1 MITLKEW
8 MELVEF
14 KITEGSYYY
23 CNVEGLFLLH
33 SWNGDQDGHSF
44 NIIFDPTDN
53 QKVYAVEACDFK
65 NKRAYRLKDPTLDV
79 DNQAWDGCDFV
90 DLESE
95 DDFMQ
100 KAIAIRDGEDYDTRV
115 VIPLDLS
122 EKDCYNLMKMAHE
135 RDMTFNNF
143 VAMIIEEA
151 VGVKR

>member
-8 MELVEF
+8 IELVDY

-33 SWNGDQDGHSF
+33 SWNGDQDGRSF

-65 NKRAYRLKDPTLDV
+65 NKRAYRLKDPTFDV
-79 DNQAWDGCDFV
+79 DNQAWDGVDFV
-90 DLESE
+90 DLESD
-95 DDFMQ
+95 DDFIQ
-100 KAIAIRDGEDYDTRV
+100 KAIAIKNGEDYDTRV

-122 EKDCYNLMKMAHE
+122 KEECYNLMKMAHE
-135 RDMTFNNF
+135 RDMTFNDF
-143 VAMIIEEA
+143 VTTIIEEA
-151 VGVKR
+151 VGVK

>member
-8 MELVEF
+8 MELVDY
-14 KITEGSYYY
+14 KITEGSNYY

-33 SWNGDQDGHSF
+33 SWNGYQDGHSF
-44 NIIFDPTDN
+44 DIVFDPTDN

-79 DNQAWDGCDFV
+79 DNQAWDECDFI
-90 DLESE
+90 DLESD
-95 DDFMQ
+95 DDFIQ
-100 KAIAIRDGEDYDTRV
+100 KAIAIKNGEEYDTRV

-135 RDMTFNNF
+135 RDMTFNDF
-143 VAMIIEEA
+143 VTTIIEEA
-151 VGVKR
+151 VGVK